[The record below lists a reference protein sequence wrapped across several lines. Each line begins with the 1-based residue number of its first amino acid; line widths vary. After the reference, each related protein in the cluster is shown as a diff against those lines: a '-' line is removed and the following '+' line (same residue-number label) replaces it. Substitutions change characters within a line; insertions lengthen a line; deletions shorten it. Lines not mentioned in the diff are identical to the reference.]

1 MSSAWK
7 LPEELAGIV
16 SFPSGMSV
24 PVADAVAFLRGR
36 AAAVIDVG
44 LILGT
49 GLCDVAESIL
59 DPLVIPYGDIPGFR
73 EPTAV
78 GHHGRMT
85 IGRLGDRVVAA
96 LQGRCHLYEGCP
108 ASYPAFPVRVLSAL
122 GMKTLIVT
130 NAAGGLHPDHQV
142 GDLMILSD
150 HINMMF
156 ANPLIG
162 PHEESFGPMFPDM
175 SAPYDRELSL
185 RAMEIARRENVQA
198 TRGVY
203 AAVTGPNYET
213 RAEMRMYRRL
223 GADAIG
229 MSTVPEV
236 IAAAQLGVKVLGIS
250 TITNVCCPDLAG
262 QTTGEGVA
270 HAASG
275 AAPKVAAILKGL
287 LGCCDSTAMGER

>member
-1 MSSAWK
+1 MSSSSTA
-7 LPEELAGIV
+7 
-16 SFPSGMSV
+16 STQ
-24 PVADAVAFLRGR
+24 VAETVAALRGR
-36 AAAVIDVG
+36 GAPSIDVG

-49 GLCDVAESIL
+49 GLCDVADAIQN
-59 DPLVIPYGDIPGFR
+59 PLVLRYGEIPNFR

-78 GHHGRMT
+78 GHHGRLT
-85 IGRLGDRVVAA
+85 IGRLGDSMVAA
-96 LQGRCHLYEGCP
+96 LQGRCHLYEGCD
-108 ASYPAFPVRVLSAL
+108 ARYPAFPVRALAAL

-130 NAAGGLHPDHQV
+130 NAAGGLRPDHQV
-142 GDLMILSD
+142 GDLMIISD
-150 HINMMF
+150 HVNMMF

-162 PHEESFGPMFPDM
+162 RHENAFGPMFPDM
-175 SAPYDRELSL
+175 SSPYDAELSR
-185 RAMEIARRENVQA
+185 RALEIARQNNVHA

-203 AAVTGPNYET
+203 VAVAGPNYET
-213 RAEMRMYRRL
+213 RAEIRMFRML

-250 TITNVCCPDLAG
+250 TITNVCRPDIAE

-275 AAPKVAAILKGL
+275 AAPKVATILKRL
-287 LGCCDSTAMGER
+287 LARS

>member
-1 MSSAWK
+1 MNPIHDPLPLSTPSEASAQ
-7 LPEELAGIV
+7 
-16 SFPSGMSV
+16 
-24 PVADAVAFLRGR
+24 VADAAAFIRDR
-36 AAAVIDVG
+36 ASRSIEIG

-59 DPLVIPYGDIPGFR
+59 DPVVISYGDIPNFR

-78 GHHGRMT
+78 GHHGRLT
-85 IGRLGDRVVAA
+85 IGRLGDHAVAA
-96 LQGRCHLYEGCP
+96 LQGRCHLYEGCHP
-108 ASYPAFPVRVLSAL
+108 SYPAFPVRMLSAL

-130 NAAGGLHPDHQV
+130 NAAGGLRPDHQV
-142 GDLMILSD
+142 GDLMIISD

-162 PHEESFGPMFPDM
+162 RHEETFGPMFPDM
-175 SAPYDRELSL
+175 SQPYDSELSQ
-185 RAMEIARRENVQA
+185 RAMEIARAKGVHA

-203 AAVTGPNYET
+203 VAVLGPNYET
-213 RAEMRMYRRL
+213 RTEMRMYRRL

-236 IAAAQLGVKVLGIS
+236 LAAAQLGVKVLGIS
-250 TITNVCCPDLAG
+250 TITNVCRPDLVG
-262 QTTGEGVA
+262 QTTGESVA

-275 AAPKVAAILKGL
+275 AAPKVVAILKGL
-287 LGCCDSTAMGER
+287 LE